1 MGRATII
8 EAQNSNTVYEK
19 GKTKGILGKL
29 KGIFADYK
37 HGTRN
42 SDRLYTEELWD
53 KRVFGSPDVMEALQT
68 KTLFGELD
76 HPEGD
81 RCETLAKNAAIT
93 ITKLEKR
100 PEEGVIYGE
109 AEILDTPTG
118 RIVKALADSGAQL
131 GISSRGMGEEIYQ
144 EGKNI
149 IDPDTYDFITFDV
162 VVTPANTKARV
173 SLTES
178 KHLNKLTES
187 LQKEIKESET
197 TNQLN
202 QIKTVLD
209 NTNVSNKNVLLKQIE
224 NKIKTINKPVNNKLT
239 EANRI
244 IALNLLKK
252 KFIEQT
258 STLQQTLQASEQMA
272 KENKNLIE
280 EKSKLESNNKQLTEE
295 KQFLDESR
303 TTIKSKLK
311 EAKVQIDSLNKNI
324 NDMKISNQKAI
335 NQNTQVLQK
344 QLQLATEKAK
354 KLENE
359 NRQLQENNNKL
370 NTQLSNL
377 HKINEKMSKNLEA
390 NSKIILEGKKQVET
404 LQSKIKTLEEQKT
417 LVQSKNN
424 QLTTKLTE
432 SKKLQEQNNTT
443 LQNKVNELENEL
455 ERFSKLSFNPIS
467 ATDIIAEN
475 FGEKQY
481 TQEEIDLINAI
492 ANK

>member
-1 MGRATII
+1 
-8 EAQNSNTVYEK
+8 
-19 GKTKGILGKL
+19 
-29 KGIFADYK
+29 
-37 HGTRN
+37 
-42 SDRLYTEELWD
+42 
-53 KRVFGSPDVMEALQT
+53 
-68 KTLFGELD
+68 
-76 HPEGD
+76 
-81 RCETLAKNAAIT
+81 
-93 ITKLEKR
+93 
-100 PEEGVIYGE
+100 
-109 AEILDTPTG
+109 
-118 RIVKALADSGAQL
+118 
-131 GISSRGMGEEIYQ
+131 MGEEIYQ